1 MPCPNIL
8 LITTDQEQSFVDLP
22 AGLALP
28 GHERLREKS
37 VAFRNFQVNTTPC
50 GPPVP

>member
-37 VAFRNFQVNTTPC
+37 VAEIFRSIPLPA